1 MGTNSKL
8 NFLDDQTQVGKAA
21 LLLVLTATRQ
31 EESELKNY
39 LRGHYQYNSVVT
51 EVGGV
56 LKEIKD
62 KVIKS
67 VVNAALNAGILEKK
81 STHIHPLI
89 HATLE
94 AARGMMFDQLMDSSI
109 LMKVAIVV
117 GSEWLAVAMYGDSAI
132 HILSNHER
140 AGLGIMH
147 L

>member
-1 MGTNSKL
+1 MKPNSNL
-8 NFLDDQTQVGKAA
+8 RFLDDQTQVGKAA
-21 LLLVLTATRQ
+21 LLLALTSNRQ
-31 EESELKNY
+31 EEAELKKY
-39 LRGHYQYNSVVT
+39 LRGHYQYDSVVT
-51 EVGGV
+51 EIGGV

-67 VVNAALNAGILEKK
+67 VVNATVNAGILEKK
-81 STHIHPLI
+81 STQIHPLI

-109 LMKVAIVV
+109 LMKVAIVI
-117 GSEWLAVAMYGDSAI
+117 GSKWLAVAMYGESAV

-147 L
+147 I